1 MTRLTTL
8 DLQPFYKNSIGIDRL
23 FDTMINRLDHSTSA
37 TTNYPPYNIVKIDDD
52 NYRIDVAVAGFTKG
66 EIDIQSHDSQLIIT
80 GNKEE
85 LEPDGTYYLHQGISN
100 RKFLRTFEL
109 SDYVEVA
116 SAEVK
121 NGILTI
127 ELERHVPES
136 MKPKTIDIKYKS

>member
-23 FDTMINRLDHSTSA
+23 FDTMINRLDHSTNA